1 MKEYGYQA
9 AVEGVLA
16 HFGEFPHAVSILTFG
31 CQQNEADSE
40 KLRGMAHEMGYMD
53 AADPADADLI
63 LLNTCAIRE
72 HAEQKVLSY
81 VGRLRGYREK
91 KPELIVGICG
101 CMTAQPHRVKQIRE
115 RYPQV
120 SFTLDPASLD
130 RFPETLASVLNGGKR
145 TFLLGSE
152 TPEITEGLPTARTVR
167 HRAWVSIMY
176 GCNNFCSYCIVPY
189 VRGRERSRAS
199 REILSE
205 VSSLVAAG
213 CRDITLLGQNVN
225 SYRGDCDFATL
236 LDRVASIPGD
246 FILRFMTSHPKDV
259 PDALITVMAKHP
271 GRIAPQFHLP
281 LQSGSNRILA
291 RMNRKY
297 TRETYLETVAKL
309 RRAIPDIVLSTDLII
324 GFPGETDEDFAETMQ
339 IVRDVRYDM
348 IYSFLYS
355 PRRGTPAATM
365 PDPVPEAAR
374 KVRMAELLETQNQ
387 ISLSLAE
394 RYVGKTLRVLVDAP
408 GKEPCTLTGRTPG
421 GRLVHFPGDGALI
434 GQFVRVKIER
444 AEPFALRGTLET
456 ERIQNDDP
464 S

>member
-1 MKEYGYQA
+1 MNEQAYLA
-9 AVEGVLA
+9 AVGAVA
-16 HFGEFPHAVSILTFG
+16 HHFGEFPHAVCILTFG

-40 KLRGMAHEMGYMD
+40 KLRGMAHEMGYTD
-53 AADPADADLI
+53 VDDPAEADLI

-81 VGRLRGYREK
+81 VGRLKEYREK
-91 KPELIVGICG
+91 NPALVVGICG

-130 RFPETLASVLNGGKR
+130 RFPETLATVLEAGKR
-145 TFLLGSE
+145 TFVTGSE
-152 TPEITEGLPTARTVR
+152 KPDITEGLPTARALR

-199 REILSE
+199 AEILAE
-205 VSSLVAAG
+205 VSSLVDAG

-236 LDRVASIPGD
+236 LDRVAALPGD
-246 FILRFMTSHPKDV
+246 FLLRFMTSHPKDV
-259 PDALITVMAKHP
+259 PDALIEVMAKHP

-281 LQSGSNRILA
+281 LQSGSDRILA

-297 TRETYLETVAKL
+297 TRKTYLETVEKL

-339 IVRDVRYDM
+339 VVRDVRYDM

-365 PDPVPEAAR
+365 PDFVPDAVR
-374 KVRMAELLETQNQ
+374 KARMAELLETQNA

-394 RYVGKTLRVLVDAP
+394 KYVGRTLRVLADAP
-408 GKEPCTLTGRTPG
+408 GREPGMLTGRTPG
-421 GRLVHFPGDGALI
+421 GRLVHFPGDESLV
-434 GQFVRVKIER
+434 GQFVRVTIDR
-444 AEPFALRGTLET
+444 AEPFALRGTMTPGAPE
-456 ERIQNDDP
+456 N

>member
-1 MKEYGYQA
+1 MRDGTYSA
-9 AVEGVLA
+9 AVEEVLG
-16 HFGEFPHAVSILTFG
+16 HFGEFPHTVCILTFG

-40 KLRGMAHEMGYMD
+40 KLRGMAHEMGYTD
-53 AADPADADLI
+53 VPDPADADLI

-81 VGRLRGYREK
+81 VGRLREYREK
-91 KPELIVGICG
+91 NPSLVVGICG
-101 CMTAQPHRVKQIRE
+101 CMTAQEHRVRQIRE
-115 RYPQV
+115 RYLQV

-130 RFPETLASVLNGGKR
+130 RFPETLAAVLGAGKR
-145 TFLLGSE
+145 TFILGSE

-199 REILSE
+199 GEIIRE
-205 VSSLVAAG
+205 VTSLVEAG
-213 CRDITLLGQNVN
+213 CRDVTLLGQNVN

-236 LDRVASIPGD
+236 LERVASIPGD
-246 FILRFMTSHPKDV
+246 FLLRFMTSHPKDV
-259 PDALITVMAKHP
+259 PDALIDVMARHP

-281 LQSGSNRILA
+281 LQSGSDRILA

-297 TRETYLETVAKL
+297 TRETYLATVEKL

-324 GFPGETDEDFAETMQ
+324 GFPGETDEDFADTMQ
-339 IVRDVRYDM
+339 VVRDVRYDM

-365 PDPVPEAAR
+365 PEPVPDAVR
-374 KVRMAELLETQNQ
+374 KVRMAELLETQNR

-394 RYVGKTLRVLVDAP
+394 RYVGKTLRVLADAP
-408 GKEPCTLTGRTPG
+408 GKEPGTLTGRTPG
-421 GRLVHFPGDGALI
+421 GRLVHFPGDEVLV
-434 GQFVRVKIER
+434 GQFVQVKIER
-444 AEPFALRGTLET
+444 AEPFALRGTVQTET
-456 ERIQNDDP
+456 KG
-464 S
+464 

>member
-1 MKEYGYQA
+1 MREGNYSA
-9 AVEGVLA
+9 AVERVLG
-16 HFGEFPHAVSILTFG
+16 HFGEFPHTVCILTFG

-40 KLRGMAHEMGYMD
+40 KLRGMAHEMGYAD
-53 AADPADADLI
+53 VSDPADADLI

-81 VGRLRGYREK
+81 VGRLKEYREK
-91 KPELIVGICG
+91 NPALVVGICG
-101 CMTAQPHRVKQIRE
+101 CMTAQEHRVRQIRE

-130 RFPETLASVLNGGKR
+130 RFPETLAAVLEAGKR
-145 TFLLGSE
+145 TFIMGSA

-199 REILSE
+199 GEIIRE
-205 VSSLVAAG
+205 VTSLVGAG

-236 LDRVASIPGD
+236 LDRVASVPGD
-246 FILRFMTSHPKDV
+246 FLLRFMTSHPKDV
-259 PDALITVMAKHP
+259 PDALIEVMARHP

-281 LQSGSNRILA
+281 LQSGSDRILA

-297 TRETYLETVAKL
+297 TRDTYLATVEKL
-309 RRAIPDIVLSTDLII
+309 RRAMPDIVLSTDLII

-339 IVRDVRYDM
+339 VVRDVRYDM

-365 PDPVPEAAR
+365 PDAVPDAVR
-374 KVRMAELLETQNQ
+374 KVRMAELLETQNR
-387 ISLSLAE
+387 ISLELAE
-394 RYVGKTLRVLVDAP
+394 RYVGRTLRVLADAP
-408 GKEPCTLTGRTPG
+408 GKEPGTLTGRTSG
-421 GRLVHFPGDGALI
+421 GRLVHFPGDETLV
-434 GQFVRVKIER
+434 GQFTEVKIER
-444 AEPFALRGTLET
+444 AEPFALRGTIQTET
-456 ERIQNDDP
+456 KG
-464 S
+464 

>member
-1 MKEYGYQA
+1 MSEREYLA
-9 AVEGVLA
+9 AVAAVTH
-16 HFGEFPHAVSILTFG
+16 HFGEFPHAVCILTFG

-40 KLRGMAHEMGYMD
+40 KLRGMAHEMGYTD

-81 VGRLRGYREK
+81 VGRLKEYWEK
-91 KPELIVGICG
+91 NPALVVGICG
-101 CMTAQPHRVKQIRE
+101 CMTAQPHRVRQIRE

-130 RFPETLASVLNGGKR
+130 RLPLTLAAVLDGGKR
-145 TFLLGSE
+145 TFVIGSE
-152 TPEITEGLPTARTVR
+152 TPAITEGLPTARTVR

-199 REILSE
+199 GEILRE
-205 VSSLVAAG
+205 VASLVEGG

-236 LDRVASIPGD
+236 LDRVASLPGD
-246 FILRFMTSHPKDV
+246 FLLRFMTSHPKDV
-259 PDALITVMAKHP
+259 PDALIDVMAKHP

-281 LQSGSNRILA
+281 LQSGSDSILS

-297 TRETYLETVAKL
+297 TRETYLETVEKL

-339 IVRDVRYDM
+339 VVRDVRYDM

-365 PDPVPEAAR
+365 PDPVPDSVR
-374 KVRMAELLETQNQ
+374 KARMAELLETQNQ

-394 RYVGKTLRVLVDAP
+394 RYVGQTLRILVDAP
-408 GKEPCTLTGRTPG
+408 GKEPGTLTGRTPG
-421 GRLVHFPGDGALI
+421 GRLVHFAGDETLI
-434 GQFVRVKIER
+434 GQFVCVTIDR
-444 AEPFALRGTLET
+444 AEPFALRGTMET
-456 ERIQNDDP
+456 AGRL
-464 S
+464 